1 MRLSGPKALDA
12 VRLLGTGQLVAQRAK
27 LVDLRKEDTKEHLDK
42 ALVLWFP
49 APTSYSGEEV
59 VELHLHG
66 GPAVVSGV
74 IGALESQPGLRAAYP
89 GEFTKRRFQNG
100 KIDLTQAE
108 GLNDLINA
116 ETAAQRRQAL
126 RQLSGE
132 FGAQC
137 EQWRIGL
144 LRSLGRLEAE
154 IDFVEEELPVELVEK
169 SRIDS
174 KLLLDQIT
182 IHLDDGG
189 SGERLREGI
198 YIVILGQP
206 NVGKSS
212 ILNYLSGRD
221 AAIVSARAGT
231 TRDVVEVQLDLNGY
245 PVTVADT
252 AGLRSSPDEVEEE
265 GVRRA
270 LARAK
275 SADIKLMV
283 FDAGFPETASTVGG
297 TGAEIIVFNKIDLIS
312 ESKIPYADSA
322 FGVSALTGQGM
333 DALTCAIEREAA
345 AQLSNGEG
353 SVITH
358 ARHRQALLDCQASL
372 ERAYRSLDIELM
384 AEDLRLAARALGRI
398 TGSVDVEDLLDIIF
412 AEMCIGK

>member
-1 MRLSGPKALDA
+1 MDA
-12 VRLLGTGQLVAQRAK
+12 VKLLGCGQPVAHRAK
-27 LVDLRKEDTKEHLDK
+27 LVDLRTANAKEHLDK

-66 GPAVVSGV
+66 GAAVVAGV
-74 IGALESQPGLRAAYP
+74 IGALESQSGLRAAYP

-137 EQWRIGL
+137 EQWKTCL
-144 LRSLGRLEAE
+144 LRALGRLEAE
-154 IDFVEEELPVELVEK
+154 IDFVEDELPVELTEK
-169 SRIDS
+169 SRADC
-174 KLLLDQIT
+174 KRLLNQIT
-182 IHLDDGG
+182 EYLDDGG
-189 SGERLREGI
+189 RGERLREGI
-198 YIVILGQP
+198 YIVILGRP
-206 NVGKSS
+206 NVGKST
-212 ILNYLSGRD
+212 IINHLTGRD

-252 AGLRSSPDEVEEE
+252 AGLRSSLDEVEEE

-270 LARAK
+270 LERAK

-283 FDAGFPETASTVGG
+283 FDARCPGEANNVGG
-297 TGAEIIVFNKIDLIS
+297 NGTEIIVFNKIDLIS
-312 ESKIPYADSA
+312 EPEIPDAQNA

-333 DALTCAIEREAA
+333 DSLSRAIEKEAA
-345 AQLSNGEG
+345 AQLSNGER

-358 ARHRQALLDCQASL
+358 ARHRQALQECQASL
-372 ERAYRSLDIELM
+372 ERACHNVDIELM
-384 AEDLRLAARALGRI
+384 AEDLRLATRALGRI
-398 TGSVDVEDLLDIIF
+398 TGSVDVEDLLDIVF

>member
-1 MRLSGPKALDA
+1 MDA
-12 VRLLGTGQLVAQRAK
+12 VKLLGCAQPIAQRAK
-27 LVDLRKEDTKEHLDK
+27 LVDLRTANTKDHLDK

-66 GPAVVSGV
+66 GPAVVAGV
-74 IGALESQPGLRAAYP
+74 IDALESQPSLRAAYP

-137 EQWRIGL
+137 EKWKTCL

-154 IDFVEEELPVELVEK
+154 IDFVEDELPAELAEK
-169 SRIDS
+169 SRVDS
-174 KLLLDQIT
+174 RLLLDQIT
-182 IHLDDGG
+182 KYLDDGG
-189 SGERLREGI
+189 CGERLREGV
-198 YIVILGQP
+198 YIVILGRP

-252 AGLRSSPDEVEEE
+252 AGLRDSLDEVEEE

-283 FDAGFPETASTVGG
+283 FDAGCPQEASNVGG
-297 TGAEIIVFNKIDLIS
+297 TGAEIIVFNKIDLNSGPEIRNGQ
-312 ESKIPYADSA
+312 SA

-333 DALTCAIEREAA
+333 DSLTCAIEREAA
-345 AQLSNGEG
+345 AQLSNGER

-358 ARHRQALLDCQASL
+358 ARHRQALQECQASL
-372 ERAYRSLDIELM
+372 ERACRNTDIELM
-384 AEDLRLAARALGRI
+384 AEDLRLATRALGRI
-398 TGSVDVEDLLDIIF
+398 TGSVDVEDLLDIVF